1 MSISPQQLP
10 TSRLTTARLAS
21 LAMPA
26 VAAPEFIPGVGGK
39 AYVLKLFVPQTVN
52 EELFTLHVQD
62 SPAGKARPL
71 LLGFHS
77 DGVSHLDLSHHDT
90 SILSGADARDGFVL
104 APIQIHPSFPTPTGS
119 PPGTSASERPNASST
134 SRR

>member
-1 MSISPQQLP
+1 
-10 TSRLTTARLAS
+10 
-21 LAMPA
+21 
-26 VAAPEFIPGVGGK
+26 
-39 AYVLKLFVPQTVN
+39 LFVPATGN
-52 EELFTLHVQD
+52 EELFTLHVPD